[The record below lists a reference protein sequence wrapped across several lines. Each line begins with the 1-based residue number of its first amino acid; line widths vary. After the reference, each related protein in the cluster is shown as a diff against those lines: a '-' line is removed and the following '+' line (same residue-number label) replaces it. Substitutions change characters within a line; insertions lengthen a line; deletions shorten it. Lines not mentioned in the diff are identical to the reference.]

1 MLIATRLWLAATLVL
16 IALATMAGLVLWT
29 IGAVDRAVSAR
40 RDARELLLQ
49 VELALSD
56 LRDAETGQRGYL
68 LTGIDSYLAPFQS
81 SLRTLPERLNELKQ
95 ATSSAEQ
102 LRHRVAHL
110 EELSE
115 EKIEE
120 LQQTIAVRRDQGFEA
135 AHELVIKGRGKQLMD
150 QASEVV
156 NEIKALQ
163 RATIDQRTI
172 ELKEIHERLIVGLIV
187 GTLCVATCI
196 LVTNGLIVRSLGRQL
211 DGLQRGIGR
220 IAGADLT
227 QDIEVYGKDELS
239 MLARAFNSMV
249 ADLRTERTSRQQ
261 AEEEV
266 ARGAIALKTYSLELE
281 QRTRSIDLLG
291 RMANRLPGSKDEAE
305 FVDVIERFAPQIL
318 PGARGALYV
327 LSNSQTLLRRI
338 GQWNDPTG
346 SAAEFTPSEC
356 WGLRRGQ
363 PHIIVD
369 AASDIVCPHVHA
381 EALMGYRCLPLVA
394 QGETVGLF
402 YIEEQ
407 QGETSVNDQ
416 DFRALTETVALSLAN
431 LRLQE
436 KLRNHSIRD
445 PLTGLFNRRYLEE
458 SLELECARAE
468 RSKQPISVL
477 MLDVDHFKRFND
489 TFGHDAGDLV
499 LKHVGELL
507 KRSVRQGDLA
517 CRYGGEEFVMV
528 LPGTPLAHAAEVAE
542 RVREGI
548 RGIELIYH
556 NQSLGRITASLGV
569 AIYPA
574 AGHAPMELIE
584 TADQMLYAAKNA
596 GRDRVE
602 FFGAHHAAEVPRSP
616 IVAS

>member
-1 MLIATRLWLAATLVL
+1 LIHQR
-16 IALATMAGLVLWT
+16 ALA
-29 IGAVDRAVSAR
+29 
-40 RDARELLLQ
+40 
-49 VELALSD
+49 
-56 LRDAETGQRGYL
+56 
-68 LTGIDSYLAPFQS
+68 
-81 SLRTLPERLNELKQ
+81 
-95 ATSSAEQ
+95 
-102 LRHRVAHL
+102 
-110 EELSE
+110 
-115 EKIEE
+115 
-120 LQQTIAVRRDQGFEA
+120 
-135 AHELVIKGRGKQLMD
+135 
-150 QASEVV
+150 
-156 NEIKALQ
+156 
-163 RATIDQRTI
+163 
-172 ELKEIHERLIVGLIV
+172 
-187 GTLCVATCI
+187 
-196 LVTNGLIVRSLGRQL
+196 
-211 DGLQRGIGR
+211 
-220 IAGADLT
+220 
-227 QDIEVYGKDELS
+227 
-239 MLARAFNSMV
+239 
-249 ADLRTERTSRQQ
+249 
-261 AEEEV
+261 
-266 ARGAIALKTYSLELE
+266 
-281 QRTRSIDLLG
+281 
-291 RMANRLPGSKDEAE
+291 
-305 FVDVIERFAPQIL
+305 IL

-602 FFGAHHAAEVPRSP
+602 FFGAHHAAEVPR
-616 IVAS
+616 